1 MKKVLIASLLASAFP
16 AVALANSCDDYYKK
30 MEEDMKKEGVY
41 SDQAMKIV
49 KDQVAA
55 VPADQQETFC
65 KAAIDSM
72 NSSANGRILSL
83 HLGMYQTAHT
93 KDDTAEYLQEI
104 VSRPS

>member
-30 MEEDMKKEGVY
+30 MEEDMKKDGVY

-65 KAAIDSM
+65 KAAIESM
-72 NSSANGRILSL
+72 NSNANDNGSDEKEE
-83 HLGMYQTAHT
+83 GEEA
-93 KDDTAEYLQEI
+93 KG
-104 VSRPS
+104 

>member
-65 KAAIDSM
+65 KTALEAFSATDKADS
-72 NSSANGRILSL
+72 SD
-83 HLGMYQTAHT
+83 
-93 KDDTAEYLQEI
+93 KDDAEEKEDAAKG
-104 VSRPS
+104 

>member
-30 MEEDMKKEGVY
+30 MEEDMKKDGVY

-72 NSSANGRILSL
+72 NSSANDEKEEGEEAK
-83 HLGMYQTAHT
+83 G
-93 KDDTAEYLQEI
+93 
-104 VSRPS
+104 

>member
-30 MEEDMKKEGVY
+30 MEEDMKKDGVY

-55 VPADQQETFC
+55 VPAEHQDAFC
-65 KAAIDSM
+65 KAAIESM
-72 NSSANGRILSL
+72 NSNANDGGSDEKEE
-83 HLGMYQTAHT
+83 GEEA
-93 KDDTAEYLQEI
+93 KG
-104 VSRPS
+104 

>member
-72 NSSANGRILSL
+72 NSNANDNGSDEKEE
-83 HLGMYQTAHT
+83 GEEA
-93 KDDTAEYLQEI
+93 KG
-104 VSRPS
+104 

>member
-30 MEEDMKKEGVY
+30 MEEDMKKDGVY

-55 VPADQQETFC
+55 VPADQQDSFC
-65 KAAIDSM
+65 KAAIESRRRR
-72 NSSANGRILSL
+72 SQRLSRL
-83 HLGMYQTAHT
+83 HDETEPAGSVFY
-93 KDDTAEYLQEI
+93 
-104 VSRPS
+104 

>member
-1 MKKVLIASLLASAFP
+1 MKKLLIASLLASAFP

-72 NSSANGRILSL
+72 NSNANDNGSDEKEE
-83 HLGMYQTAHT
+83 GEEA
-93 KDDTAEYLQEI
+93 KG
-104 VSRPS
+104 

>member
-30 MEEDMKKEGVY
+30 MEEDMKKDGVY

-72 NSSANGRILSL
+72 NSNANDNGSDEKEE
-83 HLGMYQTAHT
+83 GEEA
-93 KDDTAEYLQEI
+93 KG
-104 VSRPS
+104 

>member
-30 MEEDMKKEGVY
+30 MEEDMKKDGVY

-72 NSSANGRILSL
+72 NSSANDNGGSDEKEE
-83 HLGMYQTAHT
+83 GEEA
-93 KDDTAEYLQEI
+93 KG
-104 VSRPS
+104 

>member
-30 MEEDMKKEGVY
+30 MEEDMKKDGVY

-55 VPADQQETFC
+55 VPADQQDSFC
-65 KAAIDSM
+65 KAAIE
-72 NSSANGRILSL
+72 NINNIANDNGGSDEKEE
-83 HLGMYQTAHT
+83 GEEA
-93 KDDTAEYLQEI
+93 KG
-104 VSRPS
+104 

>member
-30 MEEDMKKEGVY
+30 MEEDMKKDGVY

-55 VPADQQETFC
+55 IPADQQETFC
-65 KAAIDSM
+65 KAAIESM
-72 NSSANGRILSL
+72 NSNANDNGSDEKEE
-83 HLGMYQTAHT
+83 GEEA
-93 KDDTAEYLQEI
+93 KG
-104 VSRPS
+104 

>member
-30 MEEDMKKEGVY
+30 MEEDMKKDGVY

-55 VPADQQETFC
+55 VPADQQDAFC
-65 KAAIDSM
+65 KAAIESM
-72 NSSANGRILSL
+72 NSNANDNGSDEKEE
-83 HLGMYQTAHT
+83 GEEA
-93 KDDTAEYLQEI
+93 KG
-104 VSRPS
+104 